1 MHLRLGLDI
10 GSISINSILSDQNGT
25 ILDERY
31 TYCRGKPYQRL
42 LELLKDLAGG
52 FGISNG
58 QASSLLV
65 ATTGSGGKTAADLLG
80 GTFVNEVVA
89 LASAVSGFSGH
100 GLKPGSVIE
109 MGGEDA
115 KLLFMEEK
123 GHGIALS
130 DFVMNTVCAAGTGS
144 FLDQQ
149 AKRVGVSI
157 DGEFG
162 AMALKSQNP
171 PRIAGRCSVF
181 AKSDMIHLQQIATPV
196 EDIVAGLCF
205 AVARNF
211 KSSMARGRNL
221 QEPVLFLGGVSKNL
235 GMVRAFR
242 ETLGLDDKSFV
253 VPHHN
258 TSFGAI
264 GAIAEAAKTY
274 SPGGFR
280 GLRHLADYVAEG
292 GAGGLQTHRAALVPA
307 NSVYDKT
314 VHTPAASKD
323 PLDVY
328 LGLDIGSLSTNVVL
342 IDEKN
347 RVVARRYLPTAS
359 RPLDAIRRGL
369 EEISAEVGDR
379 VVVRAAGTTG
389 SGRYL
394 TGDFIGADAIRNEIT
409 AQATAAIAHDPSV
422 DTIFEIGGQDSKYI
436 SIKDGVVVDFEMNK
450 VCAAGTGSFL
460 EEQAEK
466 LGIDIKSEFSDLAF
480 SSPAPAHLGDRC
492 TVFME
497 SDLNSTQQQ
506 GASTEGLVGGLA
518 YSIVNNYLHKV
529 VVDKPI
535 GDRIFFQ
542 GGVTNN
548 RAVVA
553 AFQQVTGKTITV
565 PPHFDVTGAIGAAM
579 LARDELRRTGR
590 STRFKGFG
598 IGSVPFS
605 LDSFT
610 CKACSNQCEIRRVR
624 IEGET
629 RPLFYGGRCEKYE
642 VDERKGK
649 GQDIANLFQERERFL
664 LGDFEESA
672 PAGRLTRDAAKESSS
687 PEARAAVTDV
697 RSAGSYGESK
707 SEGVTT
713 IGIPRGLMVYWQQ
726 FPYWRAFFEEL
737 GFRIVLSPPTDHHLV
752 AASLEKISAETC
764 FPVSLMTGHVHALFK
779 AGVDYVF
786 APFVVNA
793 PAEEGNPTVNYNCP
807 WVQTYGYMVRASLEQ
822 DQKRRLLIPAL
833 HFRHKKEVLENDL
846 TELMGSVFDC
856 EAPAVVAAMASAEQ
870 AQFAFE
876 EACARRGAEVLDD
889 LPASKRAMVVLAR
902 PYNSGDPTL
911 NLRLVEKLI
920 RMDVLPL
927 PVDFLPLSDTSIF
940 PQYSMM
946 CWPNGQRM
954 LKAAKIVAKDPRLH
968 AVHLS
973 NFRCGPDSF
982 ISHYLREELRDKPFL
997 QLEVDE
1003 HGADAGAITR
1013 IEAFLDSLKGREP
1026 ASTAGPSINLALREE
1041 AATAGN
1047 GDADRTLYIPY
1058 MQDGAY
1064 ILAAAARSCGLKA
1077 VTLPKQ
1083 TEEDLEL
1090 GRRHTSSRECFP
1102 MICTTGSFIKK
1113 ALEPGFRP
1121 EKASF
1126 FMPDHNGP
1134 CRFGQY
1140 NKLQDIIFRRL
1151 GFEDITIVAPSNEN
1165 SYAGFSNGR
1174 PLRFRLAAIRGVV
1187 ASDLLRKFLQE
1198 RRPYEVVR
1206 GSVDAVYQKALATVV
1221 EVVERGGAGI
1231 AKALRRIA
1239 EEFSSVEI
1247 NKNKRKPIVAIVG
1260 EIFMRDNEFC
1270 SGNLVRRLE
1279 ALGAETIIAP
1289 FREWITYSTYR
1300 WGRDAKWKGDTRAA
1314 IKARIQSFF
1323 QHLITK
1329 RISGSVADELEMER
1343 DIELEEMLELCDPYI
1358 HRDYDGDP
1366 ALAFGAASALARQGI
1381 SGVVNILPFTC
1392 MPGTVIAAGSPEFR
1406 KDHDNIPWLN
1416 IAYDGQND
1424 VGIETRLQAFV
1435 HQAKEYRGTTAV
1447 DTQAPMTTSLTQG
1460 ATAETVTPEPNTDLV
1475 KNRV

>member
-1 MHLRLGLDI
+1 MHLRLALDI
-10 GSISINSILSDQNGT
+10 GSISINSILSDTNGT

-31 TYCRGKPYQRL
+31 TYCRGKPYRRL
-42 LELLKDLAGG
+42 LELLEDLSGA
-52 FGISNG
+52 FGITNG

-65 ATTGSGGKTAADLLG
+65 ATTGTGGKTAADLLG
-80 GTFVNEVVA
+80 GVFVNEVVA
-89 LASAVSGFSGH
+89 LASAISTLPAR
-100 GLKPGSVIE
+100 GLSPRSVIE

-123 GHGIALS
+123 GNGIALS

-211 KSSMARGRNL
+211 KSTMARGRKL
-221 QEPVLFLGGVSKNL
+221 AEPVLFLGGVSKNI

-242 ETLGLDDKSFV
+242 ETLGLDDTSFV
-253 VPHHN
+253 VPKHN

-264 GAIAEAAKTY
+264 GAITEAETSY
-274 SPGGFR
+274 EEGRFV
-280 GLRHLADYVAEG
+280 GLGRLADYVDRG
-292 GAGGLQTHRAALVPA
+292 GAGEMKKHRPALVPA
-307 NSVYDKT
+307 DSVYDKT
-314 VHTPAASKD
+314 VHTPPAHEE
-323 PLDVY
+323 PLEVY

-342 IDEKN
+342 IDEDN

-359 RPLDAIRRGL
+359 RPLNAIRQGL
-369 EEISAEVGDR
+369 EEISAEVGES

-409 AQATAAIAHDPSV
+409 AQATAAIAHDPTV

-466 LGIDIKSEFSDLAF
+466 LGINIKNEFSDLAF

-506 GASTEGLVGGLA
+506 GAPTEGLVGGLA

-529 VVDKPI
+529 VVDKPV

-553 AFQQVTGKTITV
+553 AFQQVTGKKITV
-565 PPHFDVTGAIGAAM
+565 PPHFDVTGAIGAAI
-579 LARDELRRTGR
+579 LARDEVRRTGR
-590 STRFKGFG
+590 TTRFKGFG

-624 IEGET
+624 IEGEK

-649 GQDIANLFQERERFL
+649 GRDIPNLFEERERFL
-664 LGDFEESA
+664 LGDYTEPESA
-672 PAGRLTRDAAKESSS
+672 AT
-687 PEARAAVTDV
+687 ARAATAKAEAS
-697 RSAGSYGESK
+697 SADAPAAPGASAASGNADAARA
-707 SEGVTT
+707 TT

-737 GFRIVLSPPTDHHLV
+737 GFRVVLSPPTDHHLI
-752 AASLEKISAETC
+752 ADSLERISAETC
-764 FPVSLMTGHVHALFK
+764 FPVSLMTGHVRALFE

-786 APFVVNA
+786 SPFVVNA
-793 PAEEGNPTVNYNCP
+793 PAEKGNPTVNYNCP

-822 DQKRRLLIPAL
+822 DQKERLLIPAL
-833 HFRHKKEVLENDL
+833 HFRHRKEVLQEDL
-846 TELMGSVFDC
+846 REFMGSTFGSDPDSVLS
-856 EAPAVVAAMASAEQ
+856 AMAGAEQ

-889 LPASKRAMVVLAR
+889 LPAEKRAMVVLAR
-902 PYNSGDPTL
+902 PYNSGDPAL

-920 RMDVLPL
+920 NMDVTPI

-1013 IEAFLDSLKGREP
+1013 IEAFLDSLDGREP
-1026 ASTAGPSINLALREE
+1026 ASAGEPSVNLAMREE
-1041 AATAGN
+1041 DSIAGD
-1047 GDADRTLYIPY
+1047 GDAERTLYIPY
-1058 MQDGAY
+1058 MQDGAH
-1064 ILAAAARSCGLKA
+1064 ILAAAARSCGIKA
-1077 VTLPKQ
+1077 ETLPMQ

-1102 MICTTGSFIKK
+1102 MICTTGSFVKK
-1113 ALEPGFRP
+1113 ALEPGFQP

-1151 GFEDITIVAPSNEN
+1151 GFEDIKIVAPSNEN

-1198 RRPYEVVR
+1198 RRPYEVVP
-1206 GSVDAVYQKALATVV
+1206 GSVDAVYQRALAKVV
-1221 EVVERGGAGI
+1221 RVVERGGAGM
-1231 AKALRRIA
+1231 AKTLRRIA
-1239 EEFSSVEI
+1239 EDFRAVRLDTS
-1247 NKNKRKPIVAIVG
+1247 KRKPIVAIVG

-1300 WGRDAKWKGDTRAA
+1300 WGRDAKWKGDKKAA
-1314 IKARIQSFF
+1314 LKARIQSFF

-1343 DIELEEMLELCDPYI
+1343 DVELEEMLELCDPYI

-1366 ALAFGAASALARQGI
+1366 ALAFGAASALAKQGI

-1392 MPGTVIAAGSPEFR
+1392 MPGTLIAAGSPEFR
-1406 KDHDNIPWLN
+1406 KDHNNIPWLN

-1435 HQAKEYRGTTAV
+1435 HQAKEYHATGAVTAPPGPSI
-1447 DTQAPMTTSLTQG
+1447 ASLD
-1460 ATAETVTPEPNTDLV
+1460 AESAVQP
-1475 KNRV
+1475 NRV